1 MAGEMFRISLAGLE
15 GNDATLKFSNQDFNL
30 TLVKHGLP
38 VGNSQPEYMGRIQL
52 TGTSI
57 ELLNVNVSDAG
68 EYTLGDHLNRKVKII
83 FMKVVGEFLLR
94 MLIM

>member
-1 MAGEMFRISLAGLE
+1 MFRIPLAGLE
-15 GNDATLKFSNQDFNL
+15 GNDATLHFSNQDFNL
-30 TLVKHGLP
+30 TLVKHGSP
-38 VGNSQPEYMGRIQL
+38 VGNSQPEYMGRIHV
-52 TGTSI
+52 TSNSI

-68 EYTLGDHLNRKVKII
+68 KYTLGDHLNRKVKII